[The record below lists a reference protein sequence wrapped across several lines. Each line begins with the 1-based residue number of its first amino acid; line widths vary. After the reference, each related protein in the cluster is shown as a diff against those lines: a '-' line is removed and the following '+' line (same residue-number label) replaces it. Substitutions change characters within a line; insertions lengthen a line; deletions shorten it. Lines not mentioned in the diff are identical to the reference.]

1 MRAWASR
8 NASIRGDGLL
18 VRSSVRSGRSVLL
31 MLIKEAR
38 AIAADWVRGR
48 EPRAAFYTGSSL
60 DLADRAELSA
70 ESDLDIVVV
79 SDGPAPDKIGKVV
92 HRGVRLDV
100 SFLDRR
106 ELANPD
112 AIARIHYLAPSF
124 RSESAIIVDA
134 DGELRA
140 VHDHVA
146 PIFGRSDVVWGRC
159 ENVLSRMMS
168 GLSRVGELASWPT
181 QLLGWLFP
189 ISLPTQLLL
198 VAGCR
203 NPTVRLRYLRT
214 RELLVDHQL
223 TGHYPA
229 LLELL
234 GCLAVTPATVLR
246 HLDTLGAVFDATTD
260 VPSDLAFAA
269 DLSADSRPVAI
280 DGTRRLV
287 QEGDHREAVFWLMV
301 TFARCQVTLDL
312 APDPGSADQHRPL
325 LDAAAADLLGV
336 SEPADLQRRAR
347 SAERWLPEL
356 STTARK
362 IITELPAH

>member
-1 MRAWASR
+1 
-8 NASIRGDGLL
+8 
-18 VRSSVRSGRSVLL
+18 

-38 AIAADWVRGR
+38 AAAADWVRRHGA
-48 EPRAAFYTGSSL
+48 RAAFYTGSSL
-60 DLADRAELSA
+60 DLPDSAELSA
-70 ESDLDIVVV
+70 ASDLDIVVV
-79 SDGPAPDKIGKVV
+79 VDGAAPAKIGKLL

-112 AIARIHYLAPSF
+112 LVARIHYLAPSF
-124 RSESAIIVDA
+124 RSERAIIVDA

-146 PIFGRSDVVWGRC
+146 PIFARSDVVWGRC
-159 ENVLSRMMS
+159 ENVLSRMLS
-168 GLSRVGELASWPT
+168 GLSRVGEPASWPT

-203 NPTVRLRYLRT
+203 NPTVRLRYLRV

-223 TGHYPA
+223 AERYPA
-229 LLELL
+229 LLEQL
-234 GCLAVTPATVLR
+234 GCLAVTPATVLD
-246 HLDTLGAVFDATTD
+246 HLDRLASAFDAAAA
-260 VPSDLAFAA
+260 VPTDLAFAG
-269 DLSADSRPVAI
+269 DLSIDSRSVAI

-287 QEGDHREAVFWLMV
+287 QQGDHREAVFWLMV
-301 TFARCQVTLDL
+301 TFARCQLTLDL
-312 APDPGSADQHRPL
+312 AADPVPADHHRPL
-325 LDAAAADLLGV
+325 LAAAAVDLLGV

-347 SAERWLPEL
+347 STEQCLPEL
-356 STTARK
+356 TSTARR
-362 IITELPAH
+362 IITELPAAELPADRG